1 VRYFGART
9 LIKRT
14 AKSARRKKAARHFRE
29 NELFHGKQGTKK
41 MTTAED
47 MQSTGKYSP
56 KWQERFD
63 FFETYGA
70 PNDPR
75 YKEAVKTLPDFK
87 KKILINANVIAFFFG
102 PIYLFV
108 LGLWKKNLALIGIF
122 LAINIVLS
130 VIFAIIG
137 MEFPRP
143 LSMGLNIAM
152 SMMYALMTNYAY
164 YLKEIKGEQG
174 WNPLKG
180 MRL

>member
-1 VRYFGART
+1 MSTPEHV
-9 LIKRT
+9 
-14 AKSARRKKAARHFRE
+14 
-29 NELFHGKQGTKK
+29 
-41 MTTAED
+41 
-47 MQSTGKYSP
+47 QSTDKYSP

-75 YKEAVKTLPDFK
+75 YKDAVKTLPGFK

-108 LGLWKKNLALIGIF
+108 LGLWKKNLALLGIF
-122 LAINIVLS
+122 LGINIVLS
-130 VIFAIIG
+130 VIFAILG

-143 LSMGLNIAM
+143 LNMGLNIAM

-174 WNPLKG
+174 WNPFKG